1 MKKRKTGKTVAA
13 IVLSTLVSAAA
24 PAWAEE
30 AIAARDTEMSTVV
43 VTAQKAEEETEET
56 PVYSRL
62 AIPESSKAATE
73 VITRE
78 DIEAMHPKDVLEILE
93 RGSGIVGTRWG
104 NKGYYKVQARGGDNI
119 GIIIDGV
126 YFPDTQASRVLAN
139 LPVDLIESITL
150 VRDASILTLGPVANF
165 ATNTAKGGTPSQ
177 GFIIIKT
184 LQVTGPV
191 DKAKLSYGTF
201 DTEKFS
207 IVHGDKTSDT
217 ASYAF
222 GYAKDRS
229 DGRTGWYNGRDL
241 DTYFFKAGDKGEDW
255 FADMTL
261 IVNNGWNGQQ
271 VWFNE
276 DGSYL
281 NRNTSLGKWD
291 PINTT
296 LFTSNAAK
304 LWDKNHTTTFSFGY
318 SSVRSSRIS
327 LVSSPSIK
335 PRWEENEYLRELN
348 LAHTL
353 NFGRDTLK
361 FGVQAMWWHSP
372 TGVQGQAGYERQE
385 ELYGYY
391 LYGERRV
398 NDKLTL
404 DTGARMDKKHITK
417 GVAKYFTGGSGS
429 NIQYDSTYGELW
441 EEEAVSFSLGAA
453 YRLNPVYKL
462 SSRFSYSRQPA
473 GRYLLTENNELLDAE
488 VRYKYET
495 GVTASYNKALNASL
509 TAFCYDINDA
519 RVSTGNTYYD
529 AANDINVTTYTGRDL
544 TRKGLELSVNGR
556 LSGTLGYKAGYSY
569 FTSSDALDDSYIPHS
584 NYNLALNYR
593 QADIAANISL
603 LHLSRFAS
611 SMGDATRLGGY
622 TTIDAN
628 ISKELDE
635 RTKLTLYGRNITDR
649 RYGRG
654 MNYYDAG
661 AEYGIEI
668 SKKF

>member
-1 MKKRKTGKTVAA
+1 MKNSKMGKTVAA
-13 IVLSTLVSAAA
+13 LVLSTLVGAAV

-30 AIAARDTEMSTVV
+30 SAAAKDPEMSTVV
-43 VTAQKAEEETEET
+43 VKAQKAEAET

-93 RGSGIVGTRWG
+93 RGTGIVGTRWG
-104 NKGYYKVQARGGDNI
+104 QKGYYKVQARGGDNI

-126 YFPDTQASRVLAN
+126 YLPDTQASRILAN

-150 VRDASILTLGPVANF
+150 VRDASILTLGPIANF
-165 ATNTAKGGTPSQ
+165 ATNFVKGGSPSQ
-177 GFIIIKT
+177 GFIIIET
-184 LQVTGPV
+184 LKVTGPV

-207 IVHGDKTSDT
+207 LLHGDKPGDS
-217 ASYAF
+217 AYYAL

-229 DGRTGWYNGRDL
+229 DGRSGWFNGRNF
-241 DTYFFKAGDKGEDW
+241 DTYFLKAGDKGEDW

-261 IVNNGWNGQQ
+261 IVNNGWSGQQ
-271 VWFNE
+271 VLFNE

-281 NRNTSLGKWD
+281 NRTSSLGKWD

-296 LFTSNAAK
+296 LFTTNAAK
-304 LWDKNHTTTFSFGY
+304 LWDENRTTTFSFGY
-318 SSVRSSRIS
+318 SSVRSSRIA
-327 LVSSPSIK
+327 LVYSPAIK
-335 PRWEENEYLRELN
+335 SHWEENEYLREVN

-372 TGVQGQAGYERQE
+372 TGVAGQAGYERQE

-404 DTGARMDKKHITK
+404 DTGARLDRKHITK
-417 GVAKYFTGGSGS
+417 GVAKYFAGGGS
-429 NIQYDSTYGELW
+429 NIQYDATYGEFW
-441 EEEAVSFSLGAA
+441 EKEAVSFSLGAA
-453 YRLNPVYKL
+453 YQLDPVYKL

-509 TAFCYDINDA
+509 TAFLYDINDA
-519 RVSTGNTYYD
+519 RVSTGKTYYD
-529 AANDINVTTYTGRDL
+529 AETGMDVTTYTGRDL
-544 TRKGLELSVNGR
+544 TRKGLELSVHGR
-556 LSGTLGYKAGYSY
+556 LSGPLGYKAGYSY

-584 NYNLALNYR
+584 SYNLALNYR

-603 LHLSRFAS
+603 LYLSRFAS
-611 SMGDATRLGGY
+611 SMGDATKLGGY

-628 ISKELDE
+628 ISKDLD
-635 RTKLTLYGRNITDR
+635 RTTKLTLYGRNITDR

-661 AEYGIEI
+661 AEYGIEV

>member
-1 MKKRKTGKTVAA
+1 MKKSKTGKSVAA
-13 IVLSTLVSAAA
+13 VVLATLVGAAA
-24 PAWAEE
+24 PAGAQE
-30 AIAARDTEMSTVV
+30 AAAAKDTELPTVM
-43 VTAQKAEEETEET
+43 VTAQKPGEE

-62 AIPESSKAATE
+62 AIPASSKAATE

-78 DIEAMHPKDVLEILE
+78 EIEAMHPKDVLEILE
-93 RGSGIVGTRWG
+93 RVSGITGTRWG

-119 GIIIDGV
+119 GIIIDGI

-139 LPVDLIESITL
+139 LPVDLIESITIA
-150 VRDASILTLGPVANF
+150 RDASIMTLGPVANF
-165 ATNTAKGGTPSQ
+165 AANSAKGGAPSQ

-184 LQVTGPV
+184 LTVTGPV
-191 DKAKLSYGTF
+191 DKARLSYGTF
-201 DTEKFS
+201 GTEKFS
-207 IVHGDKTSDT
+207 IVHGDKAGDT
-217 ASYAF
+217 AYYAL

-229 DGRTGWYNGRDL
+229 DGRSGWNNERNF
-241 DTYFFKAGDKGEDW
+241 DTYFVKTGDKGEDW

-261 IVNNGWNGQQ
+261 IVNHGRSGQQ
-271 VWFNE
+271 AWFE
-276 DGSYL
+276 PDGSYK
-281 NRNTSLGKWD
+281 NSSLGKWD

-296 LFTSNAAK
+296 LVTANAGK
-304 LWDKNHTTTFSFGY
+304 LWDENHTTTFSFGY
-318 SSVRSSRIS
+318 SSVRSSRIT
-327 LVSSPSIK
+327 LNPSPPIA

-353 NFGRDTLK
+353 KFDRDTLK

-372 TGVQGQAGYERQE
+372 TGVGGRAGYERQE

-391 LYGERRV
+391 VYGERRV

-404 DTGARMDKKHITK
+404 DTGMRLDKKHITK
-417 GVAKYFTGGSGS
+417 GVAKYFANGGN

-441 EEEAVSFSLGAA
+441 EKEAFSFSLGGA
-453 YRLNPVYKL
+453 YRLDPVYTL

-473 GRYLLTENNELLDAE
+473 GRYLLTDNNELLDAE

-509 TAFCYDINDA
+509 TAFYYDIEDA
-519 RVSTGNTYYD
+519 RVATGNRYYD
-529 AANDINVTTYTGRDL
+529 AANGVDVSTYTGRDL
-544 TRKGLELSVNGR
+544 TRKGLELTVDGR
-556 LSGTLGYKAGYSY
+556 LSGAFGYKAGYAY
-569 FTSSDALDDSYIPHS
+569 FTSSDVLDDSYIPHS
-584 NYNLALNYR
+584 SYTLALNYR
-593 QADIAANISL
+593 QADVAANISL
-603 LHLSRFAS
+603 LHLSRFKS
-611 SMGDATRLGGY
+611 SMGDATPLGGY

-628 ISKELDE
+628 ISKDLDE

-654 MNYYDAG
+654 MNFYDAG
-661 AEYGIEI
+661 AEYGIEL

>member
-1 MKKRKTGKTVAA
+1 MGKTVAA
-13 IVLSTLVSAAA
+13 IVLSTMVGAVV

-30 AIAARDTEMSTVV
+30 PAAAKDTEMSTVMV
-43 VTAQKAEEETEET
+43 KAQKAEEET
-56 PVYSRL
+56 PAYSRL

-78 DIEAMHPKDVLEILE
+78 AIEAMHPKDVLEILE
-93 RGSGIVGTRWG
+93 RGTGIIGTRWG
-104 NKGYYKVQARGGDNI
+104 NKGYYKVQARGGDDI

-126 YFPDTQASRVLAN
+126 YLPDTQASRILAN

-150 VRDASILTLGPVANF
+150 VRDASILTLGPIANF
-165 ATNTAKGGTPSQ
+165 ATNTAKGGSPSQ

-184 LQVTGPV
+184 LAVTEPV

-207 IVHGDKTSDT
+207 IVHGDKTGDS
-217 ASYAF
+217 AYYAL

-229 DGRTGWYNGRDL
+229 DGRSGWFNGRNF

-255 FADMTL
+255 FADTTL
-261 IVNNGWNGQQ
+261 IVNNGWSGQQ
-271 VWFNE
+271 VWFNA

-281 NRNTSLGKWD
+281 NRYTSLGKWD

-296 LFTSNAAK
+296 LFTTNAAK
-304 LWDKNHTTTFSFGY
+304 LWDENHTTTFSFGY
-318 SSVRSSRIS
+318 SSVRSSRIA

-335 PRWEENEYLRELN
+335 PSWEENEYLRELN

-404 DTGARMDKKHITK
+404 DTGARLDKKHITK
-417 GVAKYFTGGSGS
+417 GVAKYFANNTSGSS
-429 NIQYDSTYGELW
+429 NIQYDTTYGELW
-441 EEEAVSFSLGAA
+441 DKEAVSLSLGAA
-453 YRLNPVYKL
+453 YQLDPVYKL
-462 SSRFSYSRQPA
+462 SSRFSYSRQPS

-509 TAFCYDINDA
+509 TAFLYDINDA
-519 RVSTGNTYYD
+519 RVATGKTYYD
-529 AANDINVTTYTGRDL
+529 AENGMNVTTYTGRDL
-544 TRKGLELSVNGR
+544 TRKGLELSVHGR
-556 LSGTLGYKAGYSY
+556 LSDTFGYKAGYSY
-569 FTSSDALDDSYIPHS
+569 FTSSNALDDSYIPHNS
-584 NYNLALNYR
+584 YNLALNYR
-593 QADIAANISL
+593 QADIAANINL

-611 SMGDATRLGGY
+611 SMGDATKLGGY
-622 TTIDAN
+622 TVIDAN
-628 ISKELDE
+628 ISKDLDE

-661 AEYGIEI
+661 AEYGVEI